1 MMISQEIRVMLVD
14 DHVMVRHGMRSLI
27 NSEPDM
33 RVVVETDSVEK
44 ALEALSTSVEADVM
58 LLDLALKDKNSID
71 YIKIL
76 TKLCPCLPVLIVT
89 MHDEK
94 VYAARALNAGAR
106 GFVMKQE
113 PGEIL
118 IAAIREV
125 QKGNLY
131 VSPEVTAQNLEQGF
145 KAIPRAEKL
154 DSELTHSELKI
165 LQLIAAG
172 LSSAEIAKLTNRS
185 IKTIE
190 AHRANIRHK
199 LSLKNSAELIRYAA
213 LNHAV

>member
-1 MMISQEIRVMLVD
+1 MISQKIRIMLVD

-33 RVVVETDSVEK
+33 RVVAETDSVDK
-44 ALEALSTSVEADVM
+44 VLEALSTSFEVDVL
-58 LLDLALKDKNSID
+58 LLDIALKDKNSID

-76 TKLCPCLPVLIVT
+76 IRTCPCLPVLIVT

-131 VSPEVTAQNLEQGF
+131 VSPEVMAQNLRQGV
-145 KAIPRAEKL
+145 KATPGAEKL

-165 LQLIAAG
+165 LKLIAAG
-172 LSSAEIAKLTNRS
+172 FSSTEIASLTNRS

-199 LSLKNSAELIRYAA
+199 LGLKNSAELIRYAA